1 MSPSIHPV
9 FIAASFSGL
18 VVVALLSVAYGDGR
32 SFLLPQANQTE
43 VAEGFALGV
52 HYDSLGR
59 TWTNPAGF
67 LSMNGCGEHQVLARS
82 ADMSVFVGVCTAAA
96 AVVLSLAASTS
107 KHADMVSLVFA
118 ACSASLIMAS
128 YFMWTLYIQT
138 HPCGPEGQRIQLST
152 LFRLSYALP
161 AVATCAVL
169 ALVNALL
176 LQCTAD
182 PEDPQYE
189 EIPVLKTVDLEGIFG
204 TQMEGNNVSVTI

>member
-1 MSPSIHPV
+1 MCPSIHPV

-43 VAEGFALGV
+43 VALGV
-52 HYDSLGR
+52 HHDSLGR

-82 ADMSVFVGVCTAAA
+82 AEMSVFVGVCAAAA
-96 AVVLSLAASTS
+96 AVVLSLASSTA
-107 KHADMVSLVFA
+107 KHAGMVSLVFA
-118 ACSASLIMAS
+118 ACSSSLIMAS
-128 YFMWTLYIQT
+128 YFMWTLYDQT
-138 HPCGPEGQRIQLST
+138 NPCGPEGKMIQLST

-169 ALVNALL
+169 ALVDALL

-182 PEDPQYE
+182 PEDVASQYE
-189 EIPVLKTVDLEGIFG
+189 EIPVLKTVDLE
-204 TQMEGNNVSVTI
+204 

>member
-1 MSPSIHPV
+1 MSPSIDPV

-18 VVVALLSVAYGDGR
+18 VVVALLSAAYGDGR
-32 SFLLPQANQTE
+32 SFLLPQENQTE

-52 HYDSLGR
+52 HHDSLGR
-59 TWTNPAGF
+59 TWTDPAGF
-67 LSMNGCGEHQVLARS
+67 ISMNGCDEHLALARA
-82 ADMSVFVGVCTAAA
+82 ADMSVFVGVCAAVA
-96 AVVLSLAASTS
+96 AVVLSLAASTA
-107 KHADMVSLVFA
+107 KHAGMVSFVFA
-118 ACSASLIMAS
+118 GCSASLIMAS
-128 YFMWTLYIQT
+128 FFLSTLYIQT
-138 HPCGPEGQRIQLST
+138 QPCGPEGKMIQLST

-189 EIPVLKTVDLEGIFG
+189 EIPVLKTVDLEEVFG
-204 TQMEGNNVSVTI
+204 NEMERNNISGTI